1 MNTRNNTSNVNKK
14 NNMKTKNNKGK
25 NNVVEEESNDE
36 SFSASQE
43 NALLSTP
50 PPLPNSPSLNNFFSS
65 DIHLT
70 ILNLKE
76 EIASLK
82 DAFDQLR
89 QQKDEEINDLKTRIQ
104 ILENNNQDETPLSP
118 DLSEIRNTVQL
129 IEESQTQLQQEN
141 IKNICVITGSVP
153 EYTPNENAKE
163 AVTKLIE
170 EKLKIKLKQNSI
182 SEVFRLGTKKTGNS
196 ARTKDTR
203 PLRFKINEEGLKS
216 KLISACIKE
225 KPSIYV
231 NEYLTAKNKALLKKA
246 LAIRKDHINLICS
259 CYIKNGTLNVKRTPS
274 GAATKIKNDSEL
286 DEYLINTN
294 VLSSE

>member
-50 PPLPNSPSLNNFFSS
+50 PPLPDSPSLNNFFSS

-153 EYTPNENAKE
+153 EYTPNENGKE
-163 AVTKLIE
+163 VVTKLIE

-182 SEVFRLGTKKTGNS
+182 SEAFRLGTKKT
-196 ARTKDTR
+196 
-203 PLRFKINEEGLKS
+203 
-216 KLISACIKE
+216 
-225 KPSIYV
+225 
-231 NEYLTAKNKALLKKA
+231 
-246 LAIRKDHINLICS
+246 
-259 CYIKNGTLNVKRTPS
+259 
-274 GAATKIKNDSEL
+274 
-286 DEYLINTN
+286 
-294 VLSSE
+294 